1 MTKKVNLEEFE
12 ASFPELASAVKQGE
26 EVVIEK
32 SGQTV
37 MKIVGVEN
45 RKRKVKFGLGEEQF
59 KDFDWEEWDRLDE
72 EVHKIWRKF
81 GYMD

>member
-1 MTKKVNLEEFE
+1 MTKKVRLDEFE
-12 ASFPELASAVKQGE
+12 ASFPELAAAVQNGE
-26 EVVIEK
+26 EVVIQK

-37 MKIVGVEN
+37 MKIVGVET
-45 RKRKVKFGLGEEQF
+45 RKREVKFGLGAEQF
-59 KDFDWEEWDRLDE
+59 RDFDWEEWDRLDE

>member
-1 MTKKVNLEEFE
+1 MTKKVKLDEFE
-12 ASFPELASAVKQGE
+12 ASFPELAAAVKNG
-26 EVVIEK
+26 EVVVIQK

-37 MKIVGVEN
+37 MKIVGVET
-45 RKRKVKFGLGEEQF
+45 RKREVKFGLGAEQF
-59 KDFDWEEWDRLDE
+59 RDFDWEEWDRLDE

>member
-1 MTKKVNLEEFE
+1 MTKKVKLDEFE
-12 ASFPELASAVKQGE
+12 ASFPELAAAVKNGE
-26 EVVIEK
+26 EVVIQK

-37 MKIVGVEN
+37 MKIVGVET
-45 RKRKVKFGLGEEQF
+45 RKREVKFGLGAEQF
-59 KDFDWEEWDRLDE
+59 RDFDWEEWDRLDE

>member
-1 MTKKVNLEEFE
+1 MTKKVRLDEFE
-12 ASFPELASAVKQGE
+12 ASFPELAAAVKNGE
-26 EVVIEK
+26 EVVIQK

-37 MKIVGVEN
+37 MKIVGVET
-45 RKRKVKFGLGEEQF
+45 RKREVKFGLGAEQF
-59 KDFDWEEWDRLDE
+59 RDFDWEEWDRLDE